1 MTAPAPATFTFIT
14 EGDQTVSAPA
24 PMVNRGPKA
33 TFFVPVPVAPDA
45 GKAPAFFVPTE
56 APAFFVPTVRT
67 AVADLK
73 IGENLFPVRS
83 SPSAPQ
89 PTCLPTSLPSCLFP
103 WPPCSAP
110 SVFRTSLPPTPAP
123 RPSASMV
130 NRALPPWPP
139 SCLRIE
145 PVTKKVKTVKTSP
158 YHPELGTEVTLN
170 EKTTILFNCT
180 NVPVNFSND
189 GKTVFATLP
198 TRPTLMADGEL
209 PQESKTSSKVN
220 IFANG
225 TKIPAEVVTYGAPS
239 LPAPADGVA
248 YVVPLVTA
256 CWLTAQADPRNDI
269 YVVAPQGKAA
279 PLEFFMKDGA
289 PFATNGLSQV
299 VRFDTTA

>member
-73 IGENLFPVRS
+73 IGENLFPCAQFTLG
-83 SPSAPQ
+83 APADLPTDQ
-89 PTCLPTSLPSCLFP
+89 PTIVPLPMASVLGALGVPNLFAPNTGSSAVRINGQPCATSMATF
-103 WPPCSAP
+103 
-110 SVFRTSLPPTPAP
+110 LPP
-123 RPSASMV
+123 
-130 NRALPPWPP
+130 
-139 SCLRIE
+139 IE

-289 PFATNGLSQV
+289 PFATNGLAQV